1 MPGLP
6 LGTAVSAPDRVVLG
20 HVRNLVKR
28 DLLEQSVTERLA
40 RAVFAAALLWLAIYW
55 ALS

>member
-6 LGTAVSAPDRVVLG
+6 FGTAVSAPERVLVG
-20 HVRNLVKR
+20 RVRDFLKR
-28 DLLEQSVTERLA
+28 DLLEQGVTERLA
-40 RAVFAAALLWLAIYW
+40 KAVFAVALLWLAIYW

>member
-1 MPGLP
+1 MN
-6 LGTAVSAPDRVVLG
+6 APERLVLG
-20 HVRNLVKR
+20 RVRNLLAR

-40 RAVFAAALLWLAIYW
+40 RAAAAAALLWLAIYW

>member
-6 LGTAVSAPDRVVLG
+6 LGRAVSVPERVLFGRVRDLLG
-20 HVRNLVKR
+20 R

-40 RAVFAAALLWLAIYW
+40 RAAFVAALLWLAIYW

>member
-1 MPGLP
+1 M
-6 LGTAVSAPDRVVLG
+6 SAADRVVLG
-20 HVRNLVKR
+20 HFRNLVHR

>member
-6 LGTAVSAPDRVVLG
+6 LGRAMSVPGRALLHRVRDSLG
-20 HVRNLVKR
+20 R